1 MSTRADSRTLVG
13 KVIVVTGSTSGL
25 GKATALEAALQ
36 GANVVVSGRRE
47 AEGLAVVK
55 EITDN
60 GGSAI
65 FAQCDVTDEN
75 DVSKLITTTVER
87 FGRID
92 GAFLNAGTSGTLS
105 SLIEAAV
112 ADWDKIHKTNATSMF
127 ITLKH
132 VTKQMSKQSPQ
143 GGSVVLCSS
152 VASLIGAGGLAA
164 YASTKASNETLG
176 RAAAVEGA
184 PLNIRVNI
192 LHPGPI
198 DTEINNYMGPDDV
211 VGQFGKATLF
221 GRVGRSIEIAKP
233 VCFLLSD
240 GSTYMTGS
248 SIVVD
253 GGYVAK

>member
-13 KVIVVTGSTSGL
+13 KVIVVTGSTSGM

-55 EITDN
+55 DITDN
-60 GGSAI
+60 GGTAI
-65 FAQCDVTDEN
+65 FAQCDVTDET

-132 VTKQMSKQSPQ
+132 VMKQMSKQSPQ

-152 VASLIGAGGLAA
+152 IASFVGSGGMAA

-198 DTEINNYMGPDDV
+198 DTEISTHIGNDELMD
-211 VGQFGKATLF
+211 QFGKGTLF
-221 GRVGRSIEIAKP
+221 GRVGLPVEIAKP

>member
-92 GAFLNAGTSGTLS
+92 GAFLNAGTAGVPT
-105 SLIEAAV
+105 SLLETAV

>member
-1 MSTRADSRTLVG
+1 MSTRADSRILVG
-13 KVIVVTGSTSGL
+13 KVIVVTGSTSGM

-55 EITDN
+55 EITAN
-60 GGSAI
+60 GGNAI

-75 DVSKLITTTVER
+75 DVTKLITTTVDR

-92 GAFLNAGTSGTLS
+92 GAFLNAGTGGAPT
-105 SLIEAAV
+105 SLLESTV

-132 VTKQMSKQSPQ
+132 VMQQMSKQSPQ
-143 GGSVVLCSS
+143 GGSIVLCSS

-198 DTEINNYMGPDDV
+198 DTEINSHMGPDDV
-211 VGQFGKATLF
+211 VGQFGKATLL
-221 GRVGRSIEIAKP
+221 GRVGNAVEIAKP